1 MRIRRIGFG
10 CLIIDIN
17 NISPF
22 PLQTPSHPIAVASA
36 INRLATSGNG
46 KRERE
51 SKIKRYGRVSRL
63 LDTR

>member
-1 MRIRRIGFG
+1 MRIRRIGFA

-46 KRERE
+46 ERERAE
-51 SKIKRYGRVSRL
+51 IERYGRVSRL
-63 LDTR
+63 LDTS